1 MGCSQA
7 VVRQFARIVPA
18 KRHPCRL
25 SDQMRLI
32 GAGKMAAM
40 FANSPTIVSAQSDIH
55 EHLAARVTRH
65 LAEPFRKPIG
75 EVSRRALDEALA
87 RWRQAGNVP
96 LILDA
101 GCGVGESTLRLATAF
116 PDHFVIGV
124 DQSEK
129 RLGAGKDWWG
139 DAPIPGNFCWA
150 RADLVDVWRVLQEY
164 GVPVARHYVLYPNP
178 WPKIGHL
185 GRRWQGHAVFPA
197 LAACGDYLECRS
209 NWKVYVDEFVTALG
223 MLGRPSVTE
232 AWQPETAMTPF
243 ERKYAASGHG
253 LWRCVAQR

>member
-1 MGCSQA
+1 
-7 VVRQFARIVPA
+7 
-18 KRHPCRL
+18 
-25 SDQMRLI
+25 
-32 GAGKMAAM
+32 MASM
-40 FANSPTIVSAQSDIH
+40 FANSRTIVSAQSDVH
-55 EHLAARVTRH
+55 EHLAARVARH

-75 EVSRRALDEALA
+75 EPSRRELGAALQ
-87 RWRQAGNVP
+87 RWQQAGGAP

-101 GCGVGESTLRLATAF
+101 GCGVGESTLRLATRF

-129 RLGAGKDWWG
+129 RLAAGKDWWG
-139 DAPIPGNFCWA
+139 DAPMPANFWWA
-150 RADLVDVWRVLQEY
+150 RADLVDVWRLLQADA
-164 GVPVARHYVLYPNP
+164 VPVARHYVLYPNP

-209 NWKVYVDEFVTALG
+209 NWRVYIHEFAQALE
-223 MLGRPSVTE
+223 LVGRPARVE
-232 AWQPETAMTPF
+232 AWAPAQPMTPF

-253 LWRCVAQR
+253 LWRCVSERQPG

>member
-1 MGCSQA
+1 
-7 VVRQFARIVPA
+7 
-18 KRHPCRL
+18 
-25 SDQMRLI
+25 
-32 GAGKMAAM
+32 MAAM
-40 FANSPTIVSAQSDIH
+40 FANSRTIVSAQSDVH
-55 EHLAARVTRH
+55 EHLAARVARH

-75 EVSRRALDEALA
+75 EASRRELAAALQS
-87 RWRQAGNVP
+87 WQQAGGAP

-116 PDHFVIGV
+116 PDHYVIGV

-129 RLGAGKDWWG
+129 RLAAGKDWWG
-139 DAPIPGNFCWA
+139 EAPMPGNFCWA
-150 RADLVDVWRVLQEY
+150 RADLVDVWRMLQADA
-164 GVPVARHYVLYPNP
+164 VPVARHYVLYPNP

-209 NWKVYVDEFVTALG
+209 NWQVYIEEFAQALA
-223 MLGRPSVTE
+223 LVGRPAQVE
-232 AWQPETAMTPF
+232 AWHPAQAMTPF

-253 LWRCVAQR
+253 LWRCLSERKAA

>member
-1 MGCSQA
+1 
-7 VVRQFARIVPA
+7 
-18 KRHPCRL
+18 
-25 SDQMRLI
+25 
-32 GAGKMAAM
+32 MASM
-40 FANSPTIVSAQSDIH
+40 FANSRTIVSAQSEVH
-55 EHLAARVTRH
+55 EHLAARVARH

-75 EVSRRALDEALA
+75 EPSRRELGAALQ
-87 RWRQAGNVP
+87 RWQQAGSAP

-101 GCGVGESTLRLATAF
+101 GCGVGESTLRLATQF

-129 RLGAGKDWWG
+129 RLAAGKDWWG
-139 DAPIPGNFCWA
+139 EAPMPGNFCWA
-150 RADLVDVWRVLQEY
+150 RADLVDVWRMLQADA
-164 GVPVARHYVLYPNP
+164 VPVARHYVLYPNP

-209 NWKVYVDEFVTALG
+209 NWRIYIDEFAQALE
-223 MLGRPSVTE
+223 LVGRPARVE
-232 AWQPETAMTPF
+232 AWAPAQPMTPF

-253 LWRCVAQR
+253 LWRCVSERRPG

>member
-1 MGCSQA
+1 
-7 VVRQFARIVPA
+7 
-18 KRHPCRL
+18 
-25 SDQMRLI
+25 
-32 GAGKMAAM
+32 MAAM
-40 FANSPTIVSAQSDIH
+40 FANSRTIVSAQSDVH
-55 EHLAARVTRH
+55 EHLAARVARH

-75 EVSRRALDEALA
+75 EASRRELAKALQS
-87 RWRQAGNVP
+87 WQQAGGAP

-116 PDHFVIGV
+116 PDHYVIGV

-129 RLGAGKDWWG
+129 RLAAGKDWWSE
-139 DAPIPGNFCWA
+139 APMPANFCWA
-150 RADLVDVWRVLQEY
+150 RADLVDVWRLLQAE

-209 NWKVYVDEFVTALG
+209 NWQIYIAEFAQALA
-223 MLGRPSVTE
+223 LVGRPAQVE
-232 AWQPETAMTPF
+232 AWHPAQPMTPF
-243 ERKYAASGHG
+243 ERKYAASGHA
-253 LWRCVAQR
+253 LWRCVSERG

>member
-1 MGCSQA
+1 
-7 VVRQFARIVPA
+7 
-18 KRHPCRL
+18 
-25 SDQMRLI
+25 
-32 GAGKMAAM
+32 M
-40 FANSPTIVSAQSDIH
+40 FANSRTIASAQTGIH
-55 EHLAARVTRH
+55 DHLAARVARH

-75 EVSRRALDEALA
+75 EASRLALDEALSA
-87 RWRQAGNVP
+87 WRRAGDVP

-101 GCGVGESTLRLATAF
+101 GCGVGESTLRLAQAY

-129 RLGAGKDWWG
+129 RLTAGKDWWEG
-139 DAPIPGNFCWA
+139 DLPGNYHWA
-150 RADLVDVWRVLQEY
+150 RADLVDVWRMLAAE

-209 NWKVYVDEFVTALG
+209 NWKIYIDEFAAALAIV
-223 MLGRPSVTE
+223 GRPAVTT
-232 AWQPETAMTPF
+232 AWQPEVAMTPF
-243 ERKYAASGHG
+243 ERKYGASGHD
-253 LWRCVAQR
+253 LWRCVSER